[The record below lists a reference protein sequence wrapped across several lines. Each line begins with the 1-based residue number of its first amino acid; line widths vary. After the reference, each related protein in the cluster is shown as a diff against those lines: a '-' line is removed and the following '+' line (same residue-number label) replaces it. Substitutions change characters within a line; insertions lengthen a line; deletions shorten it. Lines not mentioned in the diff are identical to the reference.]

1 PPLYDSMVAK
11 LISVGATRQKALD
24 RMHRALGEYIIRGIH
39 TTIPVCRA
47 IMKDPAFRQG
57 GATTKYL
64 EDFFER
70 TPKELWS
77 AAPLT

>member
-1 PPLYDSMVAK
+1 MVAK
-11 LISVGATRQKALD
+11 LISVGSNRQKALD

-39 TTIPVCRA
+39 TTIPVCRS
-47 IMKDPAFRQG
+47 IMKDPVFRQG

-77 AAPLT
+77 ASPLS